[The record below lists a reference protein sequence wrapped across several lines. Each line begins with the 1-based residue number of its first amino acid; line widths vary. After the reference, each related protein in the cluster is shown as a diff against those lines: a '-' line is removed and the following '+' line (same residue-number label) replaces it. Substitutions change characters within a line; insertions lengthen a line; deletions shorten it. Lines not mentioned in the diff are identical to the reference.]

1 MLEETLNLP
10 VCGLFLMYFSTMC
23 FNALF
28 VMMVNILAK
37 FSANLIMFIFM
48 RFPTLCQTFLF
59 YSAKLQ
65 ETHKKFQSYI

>member
-28 VMMVNILAK
+28 IMMVNILAK

-48 RFPTLCQTFLF
+48 RFPTLCQTF
-59 YSAKLQ
+59 
-65 ETHKKFQSYI
+65 